1 MDSASACAPVMA
13 VPSSSVAV
21 QRDATASRPE
31 GRGFVSLRP
40 GSRFADIYRTGK
52 RTRCGGL
59 TVIRATGGGTMP
71 EVGVVAGRKVGNAV
85 KRNRIKRRLREAAR
99 LVPLRDDA
107 AYIFVASREAV
118 DVGFAELVEW
128 LEEAVAKET
137 S

>member
-1 MDSASACAPVMA
+1 
-13 VPSSSVAV
+13 
-21 QRDATASRPE
+21 
-31 GRGFVSLRP
+31 
-40 GSRFADIYRTGK
+40 
-52 RTRCGGL
+52 
-59 TVIRATGGGTMP
+59 MP